1 MRILPTI
8 LLALLVAPFVAIA
21 SPTTRE
27 KDESTAEQK
36 EERQPAVKVMVP
48 QASIVLHGGSE
59 STTSVSGFTD
69 DQVVELLHYGRAL
82 RPGMRLE
89 VLVQQSDRDKELNR
103 RIERFQTIAKWKP
116 VEPTIEV
123 SFAQDGTPLVDGIE
137 FSLEQ
142 LQVLLSNVRERQPG
156 IVVLLVGKR
165 ATLFKHA
172 RNVISCA
179 AKAGIN
185 TTRFGPEES
194 EESKHNKAEQDGADQ
209 PATAVDSKA
218 EW

>member
-48 QASIVLHGGSE
+48 QASIVLRGGSE

-69 DQVVELLHYGRAL
+69 DQVTELLHYGRAL

-123 SFAQDGTPLVDGIE
+123 SFAQDGTPLVDL
-137 FSLEQ
+137 SL
-142 LQVLLSNVRERQPG
+142 
-156 IVVLLVGKR
+156 I
-165 ATLFKHA
+165 H
-172 RNVISCA
+172 I
-179 AKAGIN
+179 
-185 TTRFGPEES
+185 
-194 EESKHNKAEQDGADQ
+194 
-209 PATAVDSKA
+209 
-218 EW
+218 